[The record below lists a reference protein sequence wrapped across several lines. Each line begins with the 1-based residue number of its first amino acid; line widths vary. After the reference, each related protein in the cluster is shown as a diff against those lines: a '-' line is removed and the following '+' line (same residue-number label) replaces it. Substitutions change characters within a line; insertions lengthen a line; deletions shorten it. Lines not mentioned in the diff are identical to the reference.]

1 MTLQILWLW
10 EMLLKNILDYVW
22 IYSTNV
28 ITKIE
33 HVQEQKLHL
42 KQCQNIRIYQPSIE
56 RFNLYATIY
65 VKKFKVLGKFEFK
78 FQVKFWGF

>member
-42 KQCQNIRIYQPSIE
+42 KQC
-56 RFNLYATIY
+56 
-65 VKKFKVLGKFEFK
+65 
-78 FQVKFWGF
+78 